1 MTFTWLTQDVKERL
15 KYQLNRRRDRLQN
28 LTQFKESGQI
38 TVAQFEELENL
49 PYRIDHIMRILI
61 GLSRHCQDTIEI
73 TTAEIAEF
81 ELT

>member
-1 MTFTWLTQDVKERL
+1 MTFLWLRQEVKDQLQYQLDRKRERFQTLTQ
-15 KYQLNRRRDRLQN
+15 Y
-28 LTQFKESGQI
+28 KESRQI

-61 GLSRHCQDTIEI
+61 GLSRHNSDTIEI